1 MYKRQDLERAFE
13 IAAERRGVD
22 ARGEGRAAGGGVSER
37 EAALMRRIAELE
49 AKLA

>member
-1 MYKRQDLERAFE
+1 MDLERAFE
-13 IAAERRGVD
+13 IAAERRGVGT
-22 ARGEGRAAGGGVSER
+22 RGGGAAGGGVSER